1 MLNVNE
7 DTIRAYTEQN
17 VPKKLTITFPNNSN
31 LTPITN
37 ANIQEESMSLTG
49 SLCSDS
55 NLMLQGCISTQ
66 FNLTTFD
73 YDTDITGQ
81 DIIATLSVKDDS
93 YKGEWV
99 KGTNYKSGDIVKFDQ
114 EYYIYSDDVSD
125 EKTENIKR
133 TKVSSSYI
141 VYNETDKK
149 YNIFGREPDNFVGIR
164 ILTSEKVLD
173 GVSMT
178 IRCWYTGGPYY
189 YVVRDF
195 NNTTDII
202 MPQYYPV
209 GSNYPLKG
217 WFAEISYSGTD
228 TDAFKEFVSN
238 LKIYEL
244 TNAYKNELYPDELE
258 ECQRVYGYVD
268 TSNTTDIIIF
278 RGKVESFTRQA
289 SDPRYR
295 DLIAYDKLHECQEMS
310 IQSWMNE
317 VDEYGL
323 GFVDSYSFQGPYKL
337 NTTYKKDQTVSTMS
351 QINNVTHISYYLFKQ
366 DFTDYVYQGYNI
378 GLIASNGYP
387 GTAEG
392 RVKGN
397 EYVGL
402 INNYYPNAPKL
413 TSLRYSLFHLIGV
426 DPKTIT
432 LPMDEVELKIGPFNE
447 NYSAL
452 QLLQWICNMNGVCGV
467 IDQTTGEFDYKFVN
481 SEKRTTT
488 ADSNYKGEFNSA
500 TEYSVGNVVKFTNSY
515 GEESYYEKIVDKST
529 YPSELLTADVSFNNP
544 QEDVLFQ
551 TPDVMG
557 NCYYIEFSFDDKLA
571 EELGVE
577 ITVNKYSGRNL
588 KTISL
593 RRSGRVMLHDLDE
606 TGKSYYTIQVSNVN
620 GEFLKTFKAVKYLS
634 TGEFDST
641 WTPESEFFADCW
653 KKKNKLYHPS
663 GMINI
668 TELYEQDSIELQ
680 DSLYVNNGWKV
691 MDMNGTLLNGEDKKN
706 NLTITYSPL
715 YSAHK
720 SSYQLLL
727 DVTNNVGKGW
737 IEPKIPFTIKF
748 APFKAKSLGLPFLEL
763 GDYVTFDVDKWSSD
777 ADGNPVITRQN
788 VQSIIFN
795 KTMSGI
801 NALSDEYEAKN
812 D

>member
-1 MLNVNE
+1 M
-7 DTIRAYTEQN
+7 
-17 VPKKLTITFPNNSN
+17 
-31 LTPITN
+31 
-37 ANIQEESMSLTG
+37 
-49 SLCSDS
+49 
-55 NLMLQGCISTQ
+55 
-66 FNLTTFD
+66 
-73 YDTDITGQ
+73 
-81 DIIATLSVKDDS
+81 
-93 YKGEWV
+93 
-99 KGTNYKSGDIVKFDQ
+99 
-114 EYYIYSDDVSD
+114 
-125 EKTENIKR
+125 
-133 TKVSSSYI
+133 
-141 VYNETDKK
+141 
-149 YNIFGREPDNFVGIR
+149 
-164 ILTSEKVLD
+164 
-173 GVSMT
+173 
-178 IRCWYTGGPYY
+178 
-189 YVVRDF
+189 
-195 NNTTDII
+195 
-202 MPQYYPV
+202 
-209 GSNYPLKG
+209 
-217 WFAEISYSGTD
+217 
-228 TDAFKEFVSN
+228 
-238 LKIYEL
+238 
-244 TNAYKNELYPDELE
+244 
-258 ECQRVYGYVD
+258 
-268 TSNTTDIIIF
+268 
-278 RGKVESFTRQA
+278 
-289 SDPRYR
+289 
-295 DLIAYDKLHECQEMS
+295 IAYDKLHECQEMS

-317 VDEYGL
+317 VDEYGM
-323 GFVDSYSFQGPYKL
+323 GMVDPYSYQGSYKL
-337 NTTYKKDQTVSTMS
+337 KTTYKKDQTVYGTYTDS
-351 QINNVTHISYYLFKQ
+351 NNVETKGYYHFKQ
-366 DFTDYVYQGYNI
+366 DYIDSFYQACNIVKVASGDLKTPPTGVAPTINGPEYVEKLEKYFPNDLQVFHLRNDLFSEIGINQKDFYNI
-378 GLIASNGYP
+378 S
-387 GTAEG
+387 
-392 RVKGN
+392 
-397 EYVGL
+397 
-402 INNYYPNAPKL
+402 
-413 TSLRYSLFHLIGV
+413 
-426 DPKTIT
+426 
-432 LPMDEVELKIGPFNE
+432 LPMDVIDLKIGPFKE
-447 NYSAL
+447 DYSAL

-500 TEYSVGNVVKFTNSY
+500 TEYSIGNVVKFTNSY

-529 YPSELLTADVSFNNP
+529 YPSELLTSNVSFINS
-544 QEDVLFQ
+544 QEGVLFQ
-551 TPDVMG
+551 IPDLMG
-557 NCYYIEFSFDDKLA
+557 NIYSIEFSFDDKLA

-606 TGKSYYTIQVSNVN
+606 TGNSSYTVQVTNVN
-620 GEFLKTFKAVKYLS
+620 SEFLKTFKAVKYLS

-691 MDMNGTLLNGEDKKN
+691 MDMNGTLLNGENKKN
-706 NLTITYSPL
+706 NLAITYSPL
-715 YSAHK
+715 YSSHK

-727 DVTNNVGKGW
+727 DVANNVGKGW

>member
-1 MLNVNE
+1 MKGLL
-7 DTIRAYTEQN
+7 RALHYH
-17 VPKKLTITFPNNSN
+17 
-31 LTPITN
+31 
-37 ANIQEESMSLTG
+37 
-49 SLCSDS
+49 
-55 NLMLQGCISTQ
+55 
-66 FNLTTFD
+66 
-73 YDTDITGQ
+73 
-81 DIIATLSVKDDS
+81 
-93 YKGEWV
+93 
-99 KGTNYKSGDIVKFDQ
+99 
-114 EYYIYSDDVSD
+114 
-125 EKTENIKR
+125 
-133 TKVSSSYI
+133 
-141 VYNETDKK
+141 
-149 YNIFGREPDNFVGIR
+149 
-164 ILTSEKVLD
+164 
-173 GVSMT
+173 
-178 IRCWYTGGPYY
+178 GG
-189 YVVRDF
+189 
-195 NNTTDII
+195 
-202 MPQYYPV
+202 
-209 GSNYPLKG
+209 G
-217 WFAEISYSGTD
+217 
-228 TDAFKEFVSN
+228 KEFVSN
-238 LKIYEL
+238 LKVYEL
-244 TNAYKNELYPDELE
+244 TNACKNELYPDELE

-268 TSNTTDIIIF
+268 TSNTEDIIIF

-317 VDEYGL
+317 VDEYGM
-323 GFVDSYSFQGPYKL
+323 GMVDPYSYQGSYKL
-337 NTTYKKDQTVSTMS
+337 KTTYKKDQTVYGTYTDS
-351 QINNVTHISYYLFKQ
+351 NNVETKGYYHFKQ
-366 DFTDYVYQGYNI
+366 DYIDSFYQACNIVKVASGDLKTPPTGVAPTINGPEYVEKLEKYFPNDLQVFHLRNDLFSEIGINQKDFYNI
-378 GLIASNGYP
+378 S
-387 GTAEG
+387 
-392 RVKGN
+392 
-397 EYVGL
+397 
-402 INNYYPNAPKL
+402 
-413 TSLRYSLFHLIGV
+413 
-426 DPKTIT
+426 
-432 LPMDEVELKIGPFNE
+432 LPMDVIDLKIGPFKE
-447 NYSAL
+447 DYSAL

-500 TEYSVGNVVKFTNSY
+500 TEYSIGNVVKFTNSY

-529 YPSELLTADVSFNNP
+529 YPSELLTSNVSFINS
-544 QEDVLFQ
+544 QEGVLFQ
-551 TPDVMG
+551 IPDLMG
-557 NCYYIEFSFDDKLA
+557 NIYSIEFSFDDKLA

-606 TGKSYYTIQVSNVN
+606 TGNSSYTVQVTNVN
-620 GEFLKTFKAVKYLS
+620 SEFLKTFKAIKYLS

-691 MDMNGTLLNGEDKKN
+691 MDMNGTLLNGENKKN
-706 NLTITYSPL
+706 NLAITYSPL
-715 YSAHK
+715 YSSHK

-727 DVTNNVGKGW
+727 DVANNVGKGW